1 MANQIHFKWSKYLVL
16 ISGTIGKMQSELQC
30 IIHVATHEP
39 VIVTAEECDSVR
51 LVGSSQDFMR
61 RVRKGQCQEVT
72 NLSRSGANL
81 LIQSSSRWIGILISC
96 LYCTRLLCW
105 RTINQVFQSGY
116 PEPKIFGNRGKSRF
130 FASNRIS
137 GWVVW
142 SKVMST
148 RIWKRSS
155 CQFMEN
161 HTLEWWSLYRM
172 LTIQYSLENLL
183 H

>member
-1 MANQIHFKWSKYLVL
+1 MRNWKHCGTLIFIRCKQYKQQMANQIHFKWAKYLVL
-16 ISGTIGKMQSELQC
+16 ICGTVGKVQSELQC
-30 IIHVATHEP
+30 IIHVTTHEP
-39 VIVTAEECDSVR
+39 VIVTAEECDSAR
-51 LVGSSQDFMR
+51 LVGYSQDFMR
-61 RVRKGQCQEVT
+61 RIRKGQCQEVT

-81 LIQSSSRWIGILISC
+81 LIPSSSRWIVILISC

-105 RTINQVFQSGY
+105 RTIDQVIRGPGFLG
-116 PEPKIFGNRGKSRF
+116 IRGKVDF

-137 GWVVW
+137 GWVIW

-161 HTLEWWSLYRM
+161 HT
-172 LTIQYSLENLL
+172 
-183 H
+183 